1 MIGVTNLHF
10 SHGKIAVLNGI
21 TLHAGAYEFIAL
33 TGPNGAGKTTC
44 LQALAGILPGG
55 RPDARRVAYVE
66 QGAGVSWG
74 RMRVRDVV
82 QLGRLPHGDDAPA
95 SVTRAMRLCG
105 VAGWENRPI
114 AQLSGGEARRVMLAR
129 AFAGDPA
136 VLLLDE
142 PVADLDPAAAHD
154 IMQVLTGFAASG
166 GTVVAVLHALDL
178 ACTYANRLV
187 VMQAGRIVAD
197 GLPAQKLPMV
207 ASVFN
212 MRLAIDSTQ
221 RLLPIATTPNPKD
234 GLHGY

>member
-10 SHGKIAVLNGI
+10 SHGNTAVLKNI
-21 TLHAGAYEFIAL
+21 TLQVAAYEFVAL

-55 RPDARRVAYVE
+55 KPDARRVAYVE
-66 QGAGVSWG
+66 QGASVSWG
-74 RMRVRDVV
+74 MMRVRDVV
-82 QLGRLPHGDDAPA
+82 QLGRLPHGDDAAA
-95 SVTRAMRLCG
+95 SVARAMRLCG
-105 VAGWENRPI
+105 VTTWENRPI
-114 AQLSGGEARRVMLAR
+114 AQLSGGESRRVMLAR

-142 PVADLDPAAAHD
+142 PVADLDPAAAHN
-154 IMQVLTGFAASG
+154 IMQVLAGFAAGG

-178 ACTYANRLV
+178 ACTYANRMV
-187 VMQAGRIVAD
+187 VMQAGKIVAD
-197 GLPAQKLPMV
+197 GTPVQTLPMI

-212 MRLAIDSTQ
+212 MRLAVDSTQ